1 MAADPHSFVAT
12 PPSAIADPEADA
24 SFHVVPFPVEARF
37 ATVSCYTTNGL
48 IRITTAVDANPT
60 TLAIAPDSPIYN
72 LKNPACAGNLVV
84 PLTNAGGKPIVVAVT
99 FCNDCQ
105 PDPAPGDMGGTICVV
120 VGLSFPPPDKQMRL
134 VVKRSLKSKN
144 ATLVHIVF
152 SPV

>member
-1 MAADPHSFVAT
+1 MADPHSFVPMPA
-12 PPSAIADPEADA
+12 SAGTDPEADA
-24 SFHVVPFPVEARF
+24 SFHVVPFPAEARF
-37 ATVSCYTTNGL
+37 ATISCYTTNGL
-48 IRITTAVDANPT
+48 IRITTAADVAPT

-72 LKNPACAGNLVV
+72 LKNPACAGNVVV
-84 PLTNAGGKPIVVAVT
+84 PLANAGGKPIVVAVT

-105 PDPAPGDMGGTICVV
+105 PDPAPDDKGGTICVL

-134 VVKRSLKSKN
+134 VVKRLLKSKN